1 MRPSDSFEIGS
12 VLAFSAVSFLTLDL
26 LCFAL
31 ERLFA
36 PDPGRVLRQDIGV
49 DLGDWVLTPI
59 VAVFIRRF
67 LGVLRLPRG
76 RLDVDW

>member
-1 MRPSDSFEIGS
+1 MRPSDSYEIGS
-12 VLAFSAVSFLTLDL
+12 VLAFSAVSFLTLGL

-31 ERLFA
+31 QRLFLPA
-36 PDPGRVLRQDIGV
+36 RGCVLRQDIGV

-59 VAVFIRRF
+59 AAAFIRRF
-67 LGVLRLPRG
+67 LSVLRLPRG